1 MAERKYT
8 EVVIDGRA
16 ITLSGDEDTEYMQEI
31 ASYVNG
37 KIRELQGGGNYN
49 RQSNEDRR
57 LMLLL
62 NIADDYYQEKK
73 RADVLEHKNAGLED
87 DIDNLRHELVR
98 ERMQREGKE

>member
-31 ASYVNG
+31 ASYVDG
-37 KIRELQGGGNYN
+37 KIRELQEGGNYN

-57 LMLLL
+57 LMLLFL
-62 NIADDYYQEKK
+62 PCGTGGCRKLQSQ
-73 RADVLEHKNAGLED
+73 LFG
-87 DIDNLRHELVR
+87 
-98 ERMQREGKE
+98 